1 MRSNLLS
8 RLKPEF
14 KKGLE
19 DNKVRYPS
27 MTNDIEFLLT
37 QIFYYDDLTVRQV
50 LNIFVFSDMEF
61 DYCGSLTNYQVI
73 TKQYEAAGYE
83 MPKIVFWTLN
93 ARAGNNPVRVGDNGT
108 ALVSG
113 FSPSIM
119 KSLFAGDLNPEAVM
133 LSTVMKPRYDL
144 DVAA

>member
-37 QIFYYDDLTVRQV
+37 QLFYYDDLTVRQV
-50 LNIFVFSDMEF
+50 LNIFVFSDMEYLDRKNF
-61 DYCGSLTNYQVI
+61 DWRYG
-73 TKQYEAAGYE
+73 ED
-83 MPKIVFWTLN
+83 VFEVE
-93 ARAGNNPVRVGDNGT
+93 NN
-108 ALVSG
+108 
-113 FSPSIM
+113 
-119 KSLFAGDLNPEAVM
+119 
-133 LSTVMKPRYDL
+133 
-144 DVAA
+144 VA

>member
-19 DNKVRYPS
+19 DNKLRYPD

-50 LNIFVFSDMEF
+50 LNIFVFSDMQYLDRKNF
-61 DYCGSLTNYQVI
+61 DWRYG
-73 TKQYEAAGYE
+73 ED
-83 MPKIVFWTLN
+83 VFEIE
-93 ARAGNNPVRVGDNGT
+93 NN
-108 ALVSG
+108 
-113 FSPSIM
+113 
-119 KSLFAGDLNPEAVM
+119 
-133 LSTVMKPRYDL
+133 
-144 DVAA
+144 VA

>member
-19 DNKVRYPS
+19 DNKLRYPS

-50 LNIFVFSDMEF
+50 LNIFVFSDMEYLDRKNF
-61 DYCGSLTNYQVI
+61 DWRYG
-73 TKQYEAAGYE
+73 ED
-83 MPKIVFWTLN
+83 VFEIE
-93 ARAGNNPVRVGDNGT
+93 NNI
-108 ALVSG
+108 A
-113 FSPSIM
+113 
-119 KSLFAGDLNPEAVM
+119 
-133 LSTVMKPRYDL
+133 
-144 DVAA
+144 

>member
-19 DNKVRYPS
+19 DNKLRYPS

-50 LNIFVFSDMEF
+50 LNIFVFSDMEYLDRDSF
-61 DYCGSLTNYQVI
+61 NWRYGED
-73 TKQYEAAGYE
+73 
-83 MPKIVFWTLN
+83 VFELE
-93 ARAGNNPVRVGDNGT
+93 NN
-108 ALVSG
+108 
-113 FSPSIM
+113 
-119 KSLFAGDLNPEAVM
+119 
-133 LSTVMKPRYDL
+133 
-144 DVAA
+144 VA

>member
-37 QIFYYDDLTVRQV
+37 QLFYYDDLTVRQV
-50 LNIFVFSDMEF
+50 LNIFVFSDMEYLDRESF
-61 DYCGSLTNYQVI
+61 NWRYGED
-73 TKQYEAAGYE
+73 
-83 MPKIVFWTLN
+83 VFELE
-93 ARAGNNPVRVGDNGT
+93 NN
-108 ALVSG
+108 
-113 FSPSIM
+113 
-119 KSLFAGDLNPEAVM
+119 
-133 LSTVMKPRYDL
+133 
-144 DVAA
+144 VA

>member
-19 DNKVRYPS
+19 DNKLRYPS

-50 LNIFVFSDMEF
+50 LNIFVFSDM
-61 DYCGSLTNYQVI
+61 
-73 TKQYEAAGYE
+73 QYLDRDSFNWRYGED
-83 MPKIVFWTLN
+83 VFEIE
-93 ARAGNNPVRVGDNGT
+93 NN
-108 ALVSG
+108 
-113 FSPSIM
+113 
-119 KSLFAGDLNPEAVM
+119 
-133 LSTVMKPRYDL
+133 
-144 DVAA
+144 VA

>member
-50 LNIFVFSDMEF
+50 LNIFVFSDMEYLDRKSF
-61 DYCGSLTNYQVI
+61 DWRYG
-73 TKQYEAAGYE
+73 ED
-83 MPKIVFWTLN
+83 VFEIE
-93 ARAGNNPVRVGDNGT
+93 NN
-108 ALVSG
+108 
-113 FSPSIM
+113 
-119 KSLFAGDLNPEAVM
+119 
-133 LSTVMKPRYDL
+133 
-144 DVAA
+144 VA

>member
-37 QIFYYDDLTVRQV
+37 QLFYYDDLTVRQV
-50 LNIFVFSDMEF
+50 LNIFVFSDMEYLDRRSF
-61 DYCGSLTNYQVI
+61 DWRYG
-73 TKQYEAAGYE
+73 ED
-83 MPKIVFWTLN
+83 VFELE
-93 ARAGNNPVRVGDNGT
+93 NN
-108 ALVSG
+108 
-113 FSPSIM
+113 
-119 KSLFAGDLNPEAVM
+119 
-133 LSTVMKPRYDL
+133 
-144 DVAA
+144 VA

>member
-37 QIFYYDDLTVRQV
+37 QLFYYDDLTVHQV
-50 LNIFVFSDMEF
+50 LNIFVFSDMEYLDRKSF
-61 DYCGSLTNYQVI
+61 DWRYG
-73 TKQYEAAGYE
+73 ED
-83 MPKIVFWTLN
+83 VFEVE
-93 ARAGNNPVRVGDNGT
+93 NN
-108 ALVSG
+108 
-113 FSPSIM
+113 
-119 KSLFAGDLNPEAVM
+119 
-133 LSTVMKPRYDL
+133 
-144 DVAA
+144 VA